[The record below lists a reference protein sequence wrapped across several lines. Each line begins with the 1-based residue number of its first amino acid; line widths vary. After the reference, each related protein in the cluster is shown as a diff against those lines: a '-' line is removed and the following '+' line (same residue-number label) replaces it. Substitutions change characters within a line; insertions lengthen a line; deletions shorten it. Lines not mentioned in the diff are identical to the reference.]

1 MELKPE
7 KFPHD
12 TSIGLPSAWKGL
24 ENYIIPL
31 IKELKVDISIAL
43 EFGVD
48 YGYSTN
54 VLSKVFD
61 RVIGVDA
68 FIGDKFIGHG
78 QDEKFHQTVLE
89 TFKDS
94 NVEIIKSDY
103 RDFIKEETGR
113 FGLIH
118 VDINHTY
125 QDTFKCVDWCLK
137 HSDVVIAHDTE
148 SFHEVKRALND
159 AKDKH
164 KVNFYNIEPH
174 NGLGVLFR

>member
-1 MELKPE
+1 MLLEPE
-7 KFPHD
+7 EFPYD
-12 TSIGLPSAWKGL
+12 TSIGEPSAWKGL

-31 IKELKVDISIAL
+31 IRELKVDTSIAL

-54 VLSKVFD
+54 VLSKVFE
-61 RVIGVDA
+61 RVVGVDA
-68 FIGDKFIGHG
+68 FIGDNFINHKQG
-78 QDEKFHQTVLE
+78 EEFHQTVLD
-89 TFKDS
+89 TFNDT

-103 RDFIKEETGR
+103 RDFIKEEKGR

-125 QDTFKCVDWCLK
+125 EDTFKCVDWCLE

-148 SFHEVKRALND
+148 SFYNVKKALID

-174 NGLGVLFR
+174 YGLGVLYR